1 MAARVGP
8 FDILMFVNISKRAV
22 HCAKGAC
29 MSRVQLALN
38 VDDLDASIAFYSAM
52 FQVEPHK
59 VRSDYANFIVDNPPL
74 KLVLIAGKGEPG
86 TMNHV
91 GVEVETTAEV
101 VQAAELAETAGIAT
115 TLQEKETCCYALQ
128 DKVWIHGPNLSW
140 EIYTVLDENAGAGS
154 MAMPRQALQPIDFI
168 GVSGGACAP
177 GDACCPTEI

>member
-1 MAARVGP
+1 
-8 FDILMFVNISKRAV
+8 
-22 HCAKGAC
+22 

-91 GVEVETTAEV
+91 GVEVDCRTKNHADLIM
-101 VQAAELAETAGIAT
+101 AAARS
-115 TLQEKETCCYALQ
+115 
-128 DKVWIHGPNLSW
+128 V
-140 EIYTVLDENAGAGS
+140 
-154 MAMPRQALQPIDFI
+154 
-168 GVSGGACAP
+168 
-177 GDACCPTEI
+177 CPVITRCVISTR